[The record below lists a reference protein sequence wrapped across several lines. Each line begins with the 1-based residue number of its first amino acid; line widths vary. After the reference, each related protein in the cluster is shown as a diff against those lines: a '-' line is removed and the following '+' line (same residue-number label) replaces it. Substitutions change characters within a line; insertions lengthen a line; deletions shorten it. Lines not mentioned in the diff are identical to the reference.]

1 VRPDPP
7 PGHGPELTP
16 LAFLVRAEASRA
28 SAETRV
34 RSDPARIAEGWE
46 RRFVV
51 EARRAEEYVRAYEAL
66 GFETLVDAARADQ
79 VDEECGDC
87 RALLIADFRI
97 IYTRRRV

>member
-1 VRPDPP
+1 MSPDPP
-7 PGHGPELTP
+7 EIEP
-16 LAFLVRAEASRA
+16 LSFLVRAEASRA

-51 EARRAEEYVRAYEAL
+51 EARRADEYVQAYEAL
-66 GFETLVDAARADQ
+66 GFETLVDVARADQ

-87 RALLIADFRI
+87 RALLIAEFRI
-97 IYTRRRV
+97 IYTRRRG